1 MNLKSTVTS
10 AKKDTTSLRCTI
22 PEGIAAFL
30 ELKNY
35 DKLEWTME
43 VTKGKRLVTLRKAK
57 Q

>member
-30 ELKNY
+30 ELKNH
-35 DKLEWTME
+35 DKLEWTMK
-43 VTKGKRLVTLRKAK
+43 VIKGKRQVTLRKSK
-57 Q
+57 P